1 MDSKI
6 AATKESKCTE
16 CYTEFG
22 YHKTT
27 TNECILC

>member
-1 MDSKI
+1 MDTGI

-22 YHKTT
+22 YHKTS
-27 TNECILC
+27 TNECI